1 MKVILIQDVKSKG
14 KKGQLINVPDG
25 YARNFLFP
33 QKLAIE
39 ATAKAIN
46 ELNNAEASKQHQI
59 EVERQNARDIAAK
72 LEGVIV
78 KIGASS
84 GDDGRLFGSITS
96 MEIAE
101 KLSEQH
107 GIKLDKKK
115 IQLDSPIK
123 AYGSYSIEVKLYQEI
138 VGKINVVVA
147 SK

>member
-1 MKVILIQDVKSKG
+1 MRVILTADVKGQG
-14 KKGQLINVPDG
+14 KKDQVVEVSDG

-39 ATAKAIN
+39 ATPKAIN

-59 EVERQNARDIAAK
+59 EVERQNAKDIAAK

-123 AYGSYSIEVKLYQEI
+123 AYGSYSVDVKLYQEI
-138 VGKINVVVA
+138 TGKINVVVA